1 MIETTDLSFGYGAKQ
16 VLDGLSLRFEN
27 AQVTG
32 LIGVN
37 GAGKSTLIKLM
48 ARILKPDKGTV
59 TVDER
64 PAEGCP
70 PLTFAR
76 QLAYL
81 PQNRPIPEMTVRA
94 LVQTGRYAHRWRG
107 MEEAERAMRE
117 TGILP
122 LADRCVDTLSGGQ
135 RQKAYLAMLLAQGSP
150 NVLLDEPFTHLD
162 AGAQLEVLDVIRRM
176 KDGGKCVAV
185 VMHDLTLAEK
195 CCDRVVLLD
204 KGKAAFDGLPGDCL
218 RSEALENAFGV
229 RMVENA
235 GWTFEKR

>member
-16 VLDGLSLRFEN
+16 VLDGISLRFEN

-48 ARILKPDKGTV
+48 ARILKPDGGMIK
-59 TVDER
+59 VDGR
-64 PAEGCP
+64 YAEGSSAAAY
-70 PLTFAR
+70 AR
-76 QLAYL
+76 MLAYL
-81 PQNRPIPEMTVRA
+81 PQNRPVPEITVRA

-117 TGILP
+117 TGMLP

-162 AGAQLEVLDVIRRM
+162 AGAQLEVLDVIEKSVARHE
-176 KDGGKCVAV
+176 KTAVKAAEAAVVLPAAVQSGKAFCVA
-185 VMHDLTLAEK
+185 
-195 CCDRVVLLD
+195 C
-204 KGKAAFDGLPGDCL
+204 GKSIDADSAFCPACGAKQG
-218 RSEALENAFGV
+218 
-229 RMVENA
+229 
-235 GWTFEKR
+235 